1 MDGMKSDEVKA
12 VTVVGMGTMGP
23 DIALGFALGGY
34 RVTGVDLDQA
44 VLSRAIN
51 KIDADCE
58 QMREWGLAQD
68 SDLRRARQNIVV
80 TLAWDE
86 AVGTAD
92 YVMEAVPELL
102 DVKKKVLKRV
112 GDVSREEVV
121 IASNTSTMD
130 VTEIAADVRAPE
142 RVLGTHWFIP
152 AHLMPPVEVIP
163 GAKTTQ
169 STIDVAFGVLR
180 KANKLPVLC
189 KNHPG
194 FIHNYVQ
201 YAMVGAA
208 LQLVEKGIASPAEI
222 DTVVE
227 NGFALR
233 LSSTGPFKS
242 MDMTGLDAA
251 FNVFKYLYEHT
262 GQAVYAPSS
271 VLDQKI
277 KNGQL
282 GHKTGEGFFRYT
294 PAQAETA
301 RTHTN
306 KSVAAVKKVLGSATG
321 SEHEQ

>member
-1 MDGMKSDEVKA
+1 
-12 VTVVGMGTMGP
+12 MGTMGP

-34 RVTGVDLDQA
+34 RVIGVDLEQN
-44 VLSRAIN
+44 VLTKAID
-51 KIDADCE
+51 KIDADCQ
-58 QMREWGLAQD
+58 QMREWGLAEE
-68 SDLRRARQNIVV
+68 SALRRARENIVV

-86 AVGTAD
+86 AVRGAD

-102 DVKKKVLKRV
+102 DVKKKVLKSIGEV
-112 GDVSREEVV
+112 CREDVV

-130 VTEIAADVRAPE
+130 VSAIAADVRVPE

-163 GAKTTQ
+163 GDKTSQ
-169 STIDVAFGVLR
+169 STIDVAFGVLKR
-180 KANKLPVLC
+180 ANKLPVLC
-189 KNHPG
+189 KNNPG

-227 NGFALR
+227 NGFGLR

-251 FNVFKYLYEHT
+251 FNVLKYLHEHT
-262 GQAVYAPSS
+262 GQAIYAPST
-271 VLDQKI
+271 VLQQKI
-277 KNGQL
+277 KDGQL
-282 GHKTGEGFFRYT
+282 GHKTGQGFFRYT
-294 PAQAETA
+294 SAQAEAA
-301 RTHTN
+301 RTRTN
-306 KSVAAVKKVLGSATG
+306 KSVAAVQKVVGVAVE
-321 SEHEQ
+321 SERE